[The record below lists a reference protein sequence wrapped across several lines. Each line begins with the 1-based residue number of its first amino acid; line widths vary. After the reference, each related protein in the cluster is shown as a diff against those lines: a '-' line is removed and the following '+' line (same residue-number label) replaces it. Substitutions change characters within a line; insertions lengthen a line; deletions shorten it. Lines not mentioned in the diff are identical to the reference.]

1 MSPLEKATRTL
12 RLEQPDLKTAKQ
24 VHEALRAK
32 PEWSHLALGDVK
44 RACSKVAKQ
53 ATTEVQQVTPATSTD
68 NPAAST
74 GPNDPEEDFKWFQG
88 RAKDVLRLETLD
100 LNNLTACLRERADNE
115 LCAANCLAIIGR
127 RILNA
132 QADIWDTR
140 VRGKPPVHMHAEL
153 AEASNA
159 MRSSVLRRGVVPLA
173 IAALATHTNSER
185 VLREGTHILSMIAAG
200 AHKHKQA
207 VVEAGG
213 LAAAAAAVRADLH
226 GSTCRCELCLRMQHC
241 GVTLFCNCAGDFPD
255 AVLAADGKALVEA
268 AIERK
273 RIGDPALITYA
284 ECVLTRY
291 LRTHRWDTGEPIQG
305 GHIQADPEVVAA
317 MWRMWNCWRVHQAG
331 ARPKEGFDNLG
342 KACATC
348 GKLPPGW
355 PPPLIGTGTLQPTH
369 MTLPEAPEKGGW
381 AKCCACEVVR
391 YCGKDCQR
399 AGWKRGHKQSC
410 GSPLPT
416 ATSVPKEQA
425 ALILALREFG
435 AAHAGLASLYA
446 IALVAKLRGQE
457 ALPGAADA
465 INGATS
471 AFPEVGEHL
480 ATLGWP
486 IKGNKEG
493 EEEEGAHGDGGEDC
507 ELASTIASALVVE

>member
-1 MSPLEKATRTL
+1 
-12 RLEQPDLKTAKQ
+12 
-24 VHEALRAK
+24 V
-32 PEWSHLALGDVK
+32 
-44 RACSKVAKQ
+44 
-53 ATTEVQQVTPATSTD
+53 
-68 NPAAST
+68 AST
-74 GPNDPEEDFKWFQG
+74 GPNDPEDFQWFQG

-100 LNNLTACLRERADNE
+100 LNNLTACLRERADSE

-127 RILNA
+127 RIHNA

-159 MRSSVLRRGVVPLA
+159 MRSSVLRRGIVPLA
-173 IAALATHTNSER
+173 ITAMATHSKSER
-185 VLREGTHILSMIAAG
+185 VLREGTQVLSVIAAG

-226 GSTCRCELCLRMQHC
+226 GSTCRCELCLRMQHG
-241 GVTLFCNCAGDFPD
+241 GVTLFCNCAAAFPD

-284 ECVLTRY
+284 ESVLTSC
-291 LRTHRWDTGEPIQG
+291 LQTHSCSTGEPIQG
-305 GHIQADPEVVAA
+305 GHIQANPEYMAK
-317 MWRMWNCWRVHQAG
+317 MWGMWNCWRVHQAG

-355 PPPLIGTGTLQPTH
+355 PPPLYNTGGGCQPTH
-369 MTLPEAPEKGGW
+369 TTLSEAPEAGGW
-381 AKCCACEVVR
+381 AKCAACEVVR

-399 AGWKRGHKQSC
+399 AGWKLGHKQSC
-410 GSPLPT
+410 GSPLPL

-425 ALILALREFG
+425 ALILGLKEFG
-435 AAHAGLASLYA
+435 AGHAGLASSYA
-446 IALVAKLRGQE
+446 IALVVKMRGQE

-465 INGATS
+465 INGVTS
-471 AFPEVGEHL
+471 AFPEVGGLL
-480 ATLGWP
+480 AVLGWP
-486 IKGNKEG
+486 IFEEKKGKDDNG
-493 EEEEGAHGDGGEDC
+493 EEDGEDGR
-507 ELASTIASALVVE
+507 E

>member
-1 MSPLEKATRTL
+1 MT
-12 RLEQPDLKTAKQ
+12 
-24 VHEALRAK
+24 
-32 PEWSHLALGDVK
+32 LGDVK

-53 ATTEVQQVTPATSTD
+53 ASKEVQQVTPATSTD
-68 NPAAST
+68 TPVAST
-74 GPNDPEEDFKWFQG
+74 GPNDPEGFKWFQG

-100 LNNLTACLRERADNE
+100 LNNLTACLRERADSDSA
-115 LCAANCLAIIGR
+115 LPTACRSSDAAFTTPKPTFG
-127 RILNA
+127 
-132 QADIWDTR
+132 TR
-140 VRGKPPVHMHAEL
+140 ACVGSHPFTHAEL

-173 IAALATHTNSER
+173 ITAMATHSKSER
-185 VLREGTHILSMIAAG
+185 VLREGTQVLSVIAAG

-226 GSTCRCELCLRMQHC
+226 GSTCRCELCLRMQHG
-241 GVTLFCNCAGDFPD
+241 GVTLFCNCAAAFPD

-284 ECVLTRY
+284 ESVLTSC
-291 LRTHRWDTGEPIQG
+291 LQTHSCSTGEPIQG
-305 GHIQADPEVVAA
+305 GHIQANPEYMAK
-317 MWRMWNCWRVHQAG
+317 MWGMWNCWRVHQAG

-355 PPPLIGTGTLQPTH
+355 PPPLYNTGGGCQPTH
-369 MTLPEAPEKGGW
+369 TTLSEAPEAGGW
-381 AKCCACEVVR
+381 AKCAACEVVR

-399 AGWKRGHKQSC
+399 AGWKLGHKQSC
-410 GSPLPT
+410 GSPLPL

-425 ALILALREFG
+425 ALILGLKEFG
-435 AAHAGLASLYA
+435 AAHVGLASSYA
-446 IALVAKLRGQE
+446 IALVVKMRGQE
-457 ALPGAADA
+457 ALPGAAHA
-465 INGATS
+465 INGVTS
-471 AFPEVGEHL
+471 AFPEVGGLL
-480 ATLGWP
+480 AVLGWP
-486 IKGNKEG
+486 IFEEKKGKDDNG
-493 EEEEGAHGDGGEDC
+493 EEDGEDGR
-507 ELASTIASALVVE
+507 E